1 MSLRSR
7 LDGISWPGTSFYY
20 FLELYKIT
28 GSVSIS
34 SSIDFAAI
42 MVKVL
47 AALAPFFI
55 FTLASS
61 HFKRDMRLH
70 EHRDGVPEGFT
81 SMGPAPE
88 NAVLRLRIALVQND
102 IEGLQTKL
110 MDVST
115 PSNLQYGQWLSKE
128 EVRSY

>member
-1 MSLRSR
+1 
-7 LDGISWPGTSFYY
+7 
-20 FLELYKIT
+20 
-28 GSVSIS
+28 
-34 SSIDFAAI
+34 

-47 AALAPFFI
+47 AALMSFFMS
-55 FTLASS
+55 TLASS
-61 HFKRDMRLH
+61 HFKRDMHLH
-70 EHRDGVPEGFT
+70 EPRDGVPEGST

-88 NAVLRLRIALVQND
+88 NVVLRLRIALVQND

-115 PSNLQYGQWLSKE
+115 PNNLQYGQWLSKE

>member
-1 MSLRSR
+1 
-7 LDGISWPGTSFYY
+7 
-20 FLELYKIT
+20 
-28 GSVSIS
+28 
-34 SSIDFAAI
+34 
-42 MVKVL
+42 
-47 AALAPFFI
+47 
-55 FTLASS
+55 
-61 HFKRDMRLH
+61 MRLH

-81 SMGPAPE
+81 SKGPAPE